1 MRNIKVILAMLVMAF
16 AFHSMANAQG
26 KTIPADRIPGKAK
39 SYISA
44 SFPGKK
50 VASAKQEGAK
60 YAVTLTDKTIV
71 EFNKAGDWSSM
82 TAPEGKPL
90 ANKAVPEKMQ
100 AKVKSLYKDAA
111 KINSIKKT
119 ATGFEA
125 KLTNNSRL
133 IFDKNSSLKEIL
145 F

>member
-1 MRNIKVILAMLVMAF
+1 MAF
-16 AFHSMANAQG
+16 AIQSVANAQS

-39 SYISA
+39 SCISS

-50 VASAKQEGAK
+50 ATAAKQEGAK
-60 YAVTLTDKTIV
+60 YIVTLNDKTTV
-71 EFNKAGDWSSM
+71 EFNKVGDWTSM
-82 TAPEGKPL
+82 SAPEGKPL
-90 ANKAVPEKMQ
+90 TSKAVPEKMT

-111 KINSIKKT
+111 KINSVKKT
-119 ATGFEA
+119 STGYEA